1 MIGKHT
7 GRKTGSE
14 RICASFPPN
23 PHILTSSNPKISGRA
38 CKDYPP
44 FSADTGRLCSS
55 YAGNHK
61 PAQQFGRGH
70 IVKSLYINT
79 LALWQSLWTASPAMV
94 GLRLMM
100 LASVLFSTS
109 LNSGATEAAVLQQ
122 PPTVTFKSG
131 IDLVQVSAI
140 VRDKKGRFVQNLSA
154 ADFQVIDSGKP
165 REISGFREDL
175 TGVSVALL
183 FDISGSMEAR
193 LKDAR
198 EAASHLLSWLEE
210 DRDEAA
216 IFTFDTNLDEVMP
229 FTMSLKT
236 LPDRLKSMQPFGATS
251 LHDAIAKT
259 AEKLADRDERRRAV
273 VVFTDGN
280 DTASRLT
287 PPEVSA
293 IASGIDVPV
302 YIFGIVSAVDN
313 PTAEISATTFER
325 SALTGPLAD
334 LAHWTGGHVFV
345 SSGPA
350 ARSNAARQ
358 IVSELR
364 HQYVIAFES
373 SGQPGWHSL
382 EIRARSPQLTVR
394 ARSGYI
400 AGQSRPIS

>member
-1 MIGKHT
+1 
-7 GRKTGSE
+7 
-14 RICASFPPN
+14 
-23 PHILTSSNPKISGRA
+23 
-38 CKDYPP
+38 
-44 FSADTGRLCSS
+44 
-55 YAGNHK
+55 
-61 PAQQFGRGH
+61 
-70 IVKSLYINT
+70 
-79 LALWQSLWTASPAMV
+79 MV

-100 LASVLFSTS
+100 LSSVLFSTS

-122 PPTVTFKSG
+122 PPIATFKSG

-140 VRDKKGRFVQNLSA
+140 VRDKKGRFVQKLSA

-198 EAASHLLSWLEE
+198 EAASHLLSWLEDE
-210 DRDEAA
+210 RDEAA

-229 FTMSLKT
+229 FTKSLKT
-236 LPDRLKSMQPFGATS
+236 LPDRLNSMQPFGATS
-251 LHDAIAKT
+251 LHDAIAQT
-259 AEKLADRDERRRAV
+259 AQKLSDRDERRRAV
-273 VVFTDGN
+273 VVFTDGT

-313 PTAEISATTFER
+313 PTTEISATTFEK

-358 IVSELR
+358 IVAELR

-382 EIRARSPQLTVR
+382 EIRARSKDLTVR

>member
-1 MIGKHT
+1 M
-7 GRKTGSE
+7 
-14 RICASFPPN
+14 
-23 PHILTSSNPKISGRA
+23 
-38 CKDYPP
+38 
-44 FSADTGRLCSS
+44 
-55 YAGNHK
+55 
-61 PAQQFGRGH
+61 
-70 IVKSLYINT
+70 KSLYIKS
-79 LALWQSLWTASPAMV
+79 LVVWQCLWTTSPVMV

-100 LASVLFSTS
+100 LTSVLISAS
-109 LNSGATEAAVLQQ
+109 MNSGATEAAVLQQ
-122 PPTVTFKSG
+122 PPIATFKSG

-154 ADFQVIDSGKP
+154 ADFEVIDGGQSRK
-165 REISGFREDL
+165 ISGFREDF

-183 FDISGSMEAR
+183 FDVSGSMEAR

-198 EAASHLLSWLEE
+198 EAATHLLSWLED

-216 IFTFDTNLDEVMP
+216 IFTFDTTLDEVMP
-229 FTMSLKT
+229 FTKSVKT
-236 LPDRLKSMQPFGATS
+236 LPDRMSSMQPFGATS
-251 LHDAIAKT
+251 LHDAIATT
-259 AEKLADRDERRRAV
+259 AQKLTQRDERRRAV

-293 IASGIDVPV
+293 IASRIDVPV
-302 YIFGIVSAVDN
+302 YIFGIVSAIDN
-313 PTAEISATTFER
+313 PNTEISATTFER

-350 ARSNAARQ
+350 ARSSAARQ
-358 IVSELR
+358 IVAELR

-382 EIRARSPQLTVR
+382 EVRARSKDLTVR
-394 ARSGYI
+394 ARSGYF